1 MESKIILL
9 AMLAIAKTEEEL
21 MDDVILGI
29 TEFKADK
36 AAGNKTTRPFAQ
48 MAALMLKFEL
58 GDRNPMEAIQ
68 YVHDKSKVAQ
78 TASEFHEMTDFD
90 ENA

>member
-48 MAALMLKFEL
+48 MAALML
-58 GDRNPMEAIQ
+58 
-68 YVHDKSKVAQ
+68 
-78 TASEFHEMTDFD
+78 
-90 ENA
+90 

>member
-1 MESKIILL
+1 
-9 AMLAIAKTEEEL
+9 
-21 MDDVILGI
+21 
-29 TEFKADK
+29 
-36 AAGNKTTRPFAQ
+36 
-48 MAALMLKFEL
+48 
-58 GDRNPMEAIQ
+58 MEAIQ